1 MSARS
6 SALSLF
12 DKQFEDLLRGLRVV
26 GKDLGNSED
35 GTKETQLTVKERAPG
50 KGNMFNSIVVQ
61 LFLSK
66 SVNTFSIR
74 V

>member
-1 MSARS
+1 MAAALNARSGS

-35 GTKETQLTVKERAPG
+35 GTKETQLATNERAPG
-50 KGNMFNSIVVQ
+50 KGNMFQFGSIVV
-61 LFLSK
+61 
-66 SVNTFSIR
+66 
-74 V
+74 